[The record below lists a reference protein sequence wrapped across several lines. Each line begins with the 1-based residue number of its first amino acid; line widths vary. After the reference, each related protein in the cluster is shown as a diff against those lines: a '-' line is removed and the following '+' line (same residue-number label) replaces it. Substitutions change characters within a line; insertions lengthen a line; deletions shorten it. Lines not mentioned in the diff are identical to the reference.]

1 MPQMISNEAL
11 KLAIS
16 TNSVSTVDKCAVAQ
30 ISSCFSY
37 IIPNRKINM
46 AVLELFLPSGYKANR
61 ASLFKL
67 TEHFSET
74 RKKYFE
80 ICIPNKK

>member
-1 MPQMISNEAL
+1 MPQIISSEAL
-11 KLAIS
+11 KLAVS
-16 TNSVSTVDKCAVAQ
+16 TNSVSTVDKCGVAQ

-37 IIPNRKINM
+37 IIPNRKVNM
-46 AVLELFLPSGYKANR
+46 AVLELFLPSGYKADR

-74 RKKYFE
+74 RKKYY
-80 ICIPNKK
+80 